1 MSETHPLRCYD
12 YVNHPFARVRE
23 AVNEHASEIF
33 KLATTSAS
41 ERQRDIG
48 VQLRVRVGALE
59 IGTEVSVKVGPVHD
73 TMSSPLGHE
82 VAEFPLEWSSI
93 KNPSL
98 FPHMKAKLSVYPLS
112 NTETQL
118 ELEGSYDPP
127 LGVLGDAI
135 DAVVGK
141 RIAEATVLRFVQD
154 VAAQLRLRLAMPKTA
169 S

>member
-1 MSETHPLRCYD
+1 MSATHPLRCYD

-23 AVNEHASEIF
+23 AVHENASEIF

-59 IGTEVSVKVGPVHD
+59 IGTEVLVQVGPVHD
-73 TMSSPLGHE
+73 TMSSPLGYE
-82 VAEFPLEWSSI
+82 VAEFPLEWTST

-112 NTETQL
+112 STETQL
-118 ELEGSYDPP
+118 ELEGTYDPP

-141 RIAEATVLRFVQD
+141 RIAEATVLRFLQD
-154 VAAQLRLRLAMPKTA
+154 VAAQLRTRLATPKTP